1 LDKFF
6 VPPSFVKIHLLS
18 LKVHL
23 GLLLYIIATGGQIV
37 LENSALKVK
46 NTKNSTKNWGN
57 PNLREYII
65 SSNFMPPYGILLAD
79 STIISCS
86 STTFSAQMSECFR
99 YLARHFKTNPTE
111 TVRSVLG

>member
-1 LDKFF
+1 
-6 VPPSFVKIHLLS
+6 LS

-46 NTKNSTKNWGN
+46 NTKNSTNNWGN

-65 SSNFMPPYGILLAD
+65 SSNFILFAD

-99 YLARHFKTNPTE
+99 YLARHFKTNPTD